1 MGFPTRKNMNKA
13 LKEYDAKIDSKK
25 RITIRN
31 PFFDYYHVI
40 EQENGVIILEPR
52 KLVDP
57 LNISK
62 KTLDSMDKSIKNL
75 EKGKVHGPVKLK

>member
-1 MGFPTRKNMNKA
+1 MDKA
-13 LKEYDAKIDSKK
+13 LKEYDAKVDSKK

-52 KLVDP
+52 KLIDP
-57 LNISK
+57 LTISK
-62 KTLDSMDKSIKNL
+62 KTLDSIDKSIKNL
-75 EKGKVHGPVKLK
+75 EEGIVHGPVKLK